1 MRKRHNIQLTEEQC
15 SELEKLIQS
24 GRAPA
29 RVQTRARILLL
40 AAQGKSDDEI
50 GASLLT
56 TVSTI
61 QRTLRR
67 FTYGGTV
74 DGAQKAGAV
83 GLDGLEMLDIHLQIQ
98 DKPRPG
104 RPPHITGD
112 VEAKLTMLAC
122 STPPRGRA
130 RWTLQLLADRMVELG
145 YVDSISDTWVDH
157 KLKKMRLSR
166 G

>member
-1 MRKRHNIQLTEEQC
+1 MRRTHFIQLTEEQR
-15 SELEKLIQS
+15 SEFEKLIQS

-50 GASLLT
+50 AQALLT

-74 DGAQKAGAV
+74 DGAQKAGAT
-83 GLDGLEMLDIHLQIQ
+83 GLDGGVQIEGITVR
-98 DKPRPG
+98 DKARPG
-104 RPPHITGD
+104 RPPRITGD
-112 VEAKLTMLAC
+112 VEAKLVMLAC
-122 STPPRGRA
+122 STPPQGRA

-157 KLKKMRLSR
+157 KLKK
-166 G
+166 